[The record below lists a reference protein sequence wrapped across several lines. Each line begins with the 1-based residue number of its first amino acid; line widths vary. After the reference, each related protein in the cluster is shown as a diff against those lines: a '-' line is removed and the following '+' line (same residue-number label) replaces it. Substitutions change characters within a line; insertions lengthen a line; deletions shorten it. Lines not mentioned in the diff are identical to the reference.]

1 MSKYFIFIPNLLSLL
16 RIGLV
21 YPILNNIFLGEFVIS
36 FIYFMVAAF
45 TDALDGFLARKMH
58 WQTYLGTILDP
69 VADKLLLSG
78 TIFIL
83 WLNEYIPL
91 YIFIIFFGRDLVILL
106 GAAVHMTLIETE
118 TPSPNILGKIT
129 TTLQVIYILLVM
141 LLQITPSPNI
151 LGKITTTLQVIYIL
165 LVMLLQILQYNI
177 SLIGLDIFIILITIL
192 SLIVYS
198 KDWFISLNKYH
209 NE

>member
-21 YPILNNIFLGEFVIS
+21 YPILNNIYLGEFIIS
-36 FIYFMVAAF
+36 FIYFVVAAI
-45 TDALDGFLARKMH
+45 TDALDGFLARRMN

-83 WLNEYIPL
+83 WMNEYIPL
-91 YIFIIFFGRDLVILL
+91 YIFIIFFGRDVVILL
-106 GAAVHMTLIETE
+106 GAAIHMTLIETD
-118 TPSPNILGKIT
+118 TPLPNILGKIT
-129 TTLQVIYILLVM
+129 TTLQVIYILLIM
-141 LLQITPSPNI
+141 FLQIFEFKVS
-151 LGKITTTLQVIYIL
+151 
-165 LVMLLQILQYNI
+165 LV
-177 SLIGLDIFIILITIL
+177 GLDIFIILITIL

-198 KDWFISLNKYH
+198 KDWFISLNRYH